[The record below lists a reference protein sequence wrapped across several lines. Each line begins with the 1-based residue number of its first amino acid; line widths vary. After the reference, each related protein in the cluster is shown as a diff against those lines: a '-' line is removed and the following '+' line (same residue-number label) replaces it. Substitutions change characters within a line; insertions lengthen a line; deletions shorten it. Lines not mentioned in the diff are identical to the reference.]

1 MCRGIVPA
9 EHLVEWKHRAK
20 IEIHLLAE
28 LAIDLMHVAAEL
40 FEQALKAAEHRVEC
54 RLIASE
60 ICADKFLECSSIA
73 VLAPPELGNLMQPA
87 FQACALCLAVVV
99 DQFAVGV
106 LAGSVPR

>member
-40 FEQALKAAEHRVEC
+40 FEQALEAVEHGIERS
-54 RLIASE
+54 LIAGE

-73 VLAPPELGNLMQPA
+73 VRSEERR
-87 FQACALCLAVVV
+87 
-99 DQFAVGV
+99 VGKECRGGRWPDPV
-106 LAGSVPR
+106 RERVGAA